1 MNNLLKSI
9 DPCPFC
15 GGEGDDSFS
24 GEWRYVRCLECG
36 SQGKKFSVFDS
47 IDSGSVGI
55 MNMAIDAWNLRTDHS
70 TAKQKVMVDE
80 IIKFFRESFPDLR
93 NQEISSKVNFVNEYG
108 LDDLDLVEFLMKVE
122 DEFGKEITEEESYCL
137 TTLDSL
143 AKLVLNK
150 R

>member
-1 MNNLLKSI
+1 MNDELKPI
-9 DPCPFC
+9 LPCPFC
-15 GGEGDDSFS
+15 GGKGYDTFS
-24 GEWRYVRCLECG
+24 GEWRYVRCAECG
-36 SQGKKFSVFDS
+36 SQGKKVSVFDS

-55 MNMAIDAWNLRTDHS
+55 MNLAIDAWNLRTDHS
-70 TAKQKVMVDE
+70 IAKQKVMVDK
-80 IIKFFRESFPDLR
+80 IIKVFRESFPNFK
-93 NQEISSKVNFVNEYG
+93 NQEVSSKVNFVNEYD

-122 DEFGKEITEEESYCL
+122 DEFGKEIFEEESYCL